1 MTIQVDRTR
10 LQIRTSIGRVLGTIY
25 GTATGGGDTTSL
37 KDTTRLR
44 GADDDYNGWFNQFN
58 SGTNVVAG
66 DQAYVTDFA
75 STGSDATLSTA
86 ASGNIAA
93 GDTYEMWQRPYD
105 VDDVNDVIDRA
116 IIEVSRKALQVKQTT
131 SQWTESNHL
140 EYDWLSSFVSI
151 HKVEY
156 VSNVGID
163 KLVSDCET
171 AWTAGSANVTVT
183 RDSSFKKFGT
193 YSAKLVEDGN
203 SAAGAKLGYIA
214 IASLDISDCDRLEFD
229 MYSSIALTAGQID
242 FALDNT
248 AAIASPTE
256 SLDVPAMDAGVW
268 YRHSIA
274 LANPHSDT
282 AIISVGLIQTSD
294 VGAATYYIDNVRA
307 IKEGSKEYLELN
319 PMHWGLSVDGTNYLH
334 FSKAGLS
341 VTGTPTQ
348 IRLSG
353 LQLPSLMTTDTST
366 CEIDPEFVVEW
377 SLAYLLLY
385 HAKSRQLDVK
395 GREELGKIHLALS
408 EKKKTQISLNFPN
421 GSRFI
426 T

>member
-1 MTIQVDRTR
+1 MTIQQSVTR
-10 LQIRTSIGRVLGTIY
+10 AEIIESIGRVLGATF
-25 GTATGGGDTTSL
+25 GTATGGGDSASL
-37 KDTTRLR
+37 KDTFGLR
-44 GADDDYNGWFNQFN
+44 GADDEHNGKFVYM
-58 SGTNVVAG
+58 SLVAG
-66 DQAYVTDFA
+66 VAATDETWVTDFDSA
-75 STGSDATLSTA
+75 TADATLSPVV
-86 ASGNIAA
+86 SGSIAA
-93 GDTYEMWQRPYD
+93 ADIYEMWPRPFIRDDIID
-105 VDDVNDVIDRA
+105 VTDRA
-116 IIEVSRKALQVKQTT
+116 IIEVSRKALQVKRTN

-156 VSNVGID
+156 VRNVGID
-163 KLVSDCET
+163 RLLSDCET

-183 RDSSFKKFGT
+183 RDSSFKRFGT

-203 SAAGAKLGYIA
+203 SGAGAILGYDT
-214 IASLDISDCDRLEFD
+214 IASIDISDCDRLEFD

-282 AIISVGLIQTSD
+282 AIISLGLVQTSD
-294 VGAATYYIDNVRA
+294 VGAATYYVDNVRA
-307 IKEGSKEYLELN
+307 VKEGSKEYLELN
-319 PMHWGLSVDGTNYLH
+319 PTYWELSVDSTNYLH
-334 FSKAGLS
+334 LSKAGLS
-341 VTGTPTQ
+341 VVGTPTQ

-353 LQLPSLMTTDTST
+353 LQLPSLMTADTDT
-366 CEIDPEFVVEW
+366 CEIDPEFVVEYA
-377 SLAYLLLY
+377 LAYLLLY
-385 HAKSRQLDVK
+385 HAKSRALDVK
-395 GREELGKIHLALS
+395 GREELGKIHLALA
-408 EKKKTQISLNFPN
+408 ERKKTQISLNIPS